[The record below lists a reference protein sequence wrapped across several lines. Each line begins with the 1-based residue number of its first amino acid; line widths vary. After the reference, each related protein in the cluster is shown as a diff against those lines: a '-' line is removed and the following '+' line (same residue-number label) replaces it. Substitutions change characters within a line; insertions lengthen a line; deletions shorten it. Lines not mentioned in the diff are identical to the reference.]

1 MTIFRHRDF
10 RRLWIGE
17 SVSAVGSQ
25 VTLLALPLMAVLVLD
40 ASPVQLGL
48 LTAAGLAP
56 WVLFALFVGVW
67 VDRLRFLRPVLIA
80 SDLGRA
86 ALIASIPL
94 VALSG
99 VVGLPQLYLV
109 AFLAGT
115 LTLIFNVAYVSY
127 LPTLIERDRLVD
139 ANGKLQA
146 SQAAAQIAG
155 PSLAGAL
162 VQVLTAPLALI
173 VDAASFLVS
182 ALCLAAIGQPEAGR
196 TATTDGSLWKD
207 LSSGLRFVIHDPLQ
221 RASAG
226 AAATLNFFGMGQF
239 AIVVLFATRDLQL
252 DPGAIGLAFAVGSV
266 GALAGAIAAPAVATR
281 FGTGR
286 AVRASMFVFPVGL
299 ALVPLA
305 AFAGPGLP
313 AAFVLAASELV
324 GGVAVSVFDVT
335 LASLRQAETPH
346 HLMGRASGAMSFI
359 TQSAKPLGALTAGLL
374 AQWIGVEVTLW
385 VTAAGG
391 LLVLPW
397 VMFGRF
403 DASGVGEGE
412 PRPAGGRDA
421 PAADGDDLGM
431 PEGGRVAAPA
441 ELPRVA

>member
-1 MTIFRHRDF
+1 MTLFRHRDF

-40 ASPVQLGL
+40 ASPLDLGL

-56 WVLFALFVGVW
+56 WVLFSLIVGVW
-67 VDRLRFLRPVLIA
+67 VDRLPFLRPVLIL

-86 ALIASIPL
+86 AVIASVPL
-94 VALSG
+94 VALAG

-109 AFLAGT
+109 AFLAGS
-115 LTLIFNVAYVSY
+115 LTLVFNVAYVSY
-127 LPTLIERDRLVD
+127 LPTLIARDRLVD

-155 PSLAGAL
+155 PSLAGLL
-162 VQVLTAPLALI
+162 VQVLTAPLALLF
-173 VDAASFLVS
+173 DAASFLVS
-182 ALCLAAIGQPEAGR
+182 AVCLAAIGRPEAR
-196 TATTDGSLWKD
+196 RASTTDGSLWND
-207 LSSGLRFVIHDPLQ
+207 LRSGLRFVVHDPLQ

-239 AIVVLFATRDLQL
+239 AIVVLFATRDLEL

-266 GALAGAIAAPAVATR
+266 GGLAGAILASSVSSR

-286 AVRASMFVFPVGL
+286 AIRASMCAFPVAL

-305 AFAGPGLP
+305 SFVQPGLQ
-313 AAFVLAASELV
+313 AAVVLAVSELV
-324 GGVAVSVFDVT
+324 GGVAVSIFDVT
-335 LASLRQAETPH
+335 LSGLRQAETPQD
-346 HLMGRASGAMSFI
+346 LMGRASGAMSFL
-359 TQSAKPLGALTAGLL
+359 TQSAKPLGALSAGLL
-374 AQWIGVEVTLW
+374 AQAIGVEATLW
-385 VTAAGG
+385 VAAAGG

-397 VMFGRF
+397 VVLGRF
-403 DASGVGEGE
+403 EATESRTPADAPPGGEDASA
-412 PRPAGGRDA
+412 AGHDVT
-421 PAADGDDLGM
+421 GM
-431 PEGGRVAAPA
+431 PGAGWAEEHAA
-441 ELPRVA
+441 